1 MSSGAHFN
9 LRFSN
14 PYLGSAPAWPP
25 RPQGGI
31 CMYKLEYDNHGALMM
46 VKIEEVCLFTPKAVD
61 GMIARLRSLRDKHW
75 HDWPG
80 ERHNRN
86 ALETAIRN
94 GGLEG
99 LFDTGAL
106 EPAIA
111 DRR

>member
-1 MSSGAHFN
+1 
-9 LRFSN
+9 
-14 PYLGSAPAWPP
+14 
-25 RPQGGI
+25 
-31 CMYKLEYDNHGALMM
+31 MYKMEYDNHGALMM

-106 EPAIA
+106 DFGSGDEEPAQA
-111 DRR
+111 KRKPARHKRGKLAVVAGGKVA